1 MQDYFNIRTYML
13 GAFALALAAL
23 LAGPAQAKP
32 TPFVAQSGVE
42 PAMVIPY
49 LSHGI
54 GVDKSQFAGVEAK
67 RNSAAQPTMVVP
79 YLSHGVG
86 VDETQF
92 TGNEPQV
99 MAVPYLSHGVGV
111 DESQFAGSQ
120 QPTFQ
125 TTATVSDDEGL
136 AWEWKA
142 GGLGA
147 LIAAAAALALAGRQ
161 RRDVALP

>member
-54 GVDKSQFAGVEAK
+54 GVDKSQFAGVE
-67 RNSAAQPTMVVP
+67 
-79 YLSHGVG
+79 
-86 VDETQF
+86 
-92 TGNEPQV
+92 PQV
-99 MAVPYLSHGVGV
+99 MAVPYLSHGAGV

>member
-1 MQDYFNIRTYML
+1 MQDFFNIRIYML
-13 GAFALALAAL
+13 GAFALALAAW

-32 TPFVAQSGVE
+32 TPYVQSV
-42 PAMVIPY
+42 PAVVPY

-54 GVDKSQFAGVEAK
+54 GVDDTRFTGADETQFTGNEP
-67 RNSAAQPTMVVP
+67 QLMVVP

-92 TGNEPQV
+92 TGNEPQLMV
-99 MAVPYLSHGVGV
+99 VPYLSHGVGV

-120 QPTFQ
+120 KPTVQ
-125 TTATVSDDEGL
+125 TTATVSDDDGL
-136 AWEWKA
+136 GWEWKA